1 MTVRGSISRMGKQ
14 KKYLTVQEAAD
25 FLGVTRA
32 KVSQMLR
39 DKVLNF
45 HVDPLDRRI
54 RLIAREDLQA
64 ILSQSHRAA
73 A

>member
-1 MTVRGSISRMGKQ
+1 MGKQ
-14 KKYLTVQEAAD
+14 KKYLTVQEAAA

-39 DKVLNF
+39 DGVLKF
-45 HVDPLDRRI
+45 HVDPLDKRI
-54 RLIAREDLQA
+54 RLIAMTDLQDV
-64 ILSQSHRAA
+64 LSQSHKAA

>member
-1 MTVRGSISRMGKQ
+1 MTKPK
-14 KKYLTVQEAAD
+14 KKYLAVQEAAH

-39 DKVLNF
+39 DGDLKF
-45 HVDPLDRRI
+45 HRDPLDKRI
-54 RLIAREDLQA
+54 RLIAREELEEV
-64 ILSQSHRAA
+64 LSQSHRAA